1 MALSMTAFARQETQ
15 QVWGTLSWEIR
26 SVNQRYLEPHF
37 RLPDTLRALE
47 PTLRERLR
55 QKLAR
60 GKVDIAL
67 RFTAA
72 DQQATLELNEALLD
86 QVIGT
91 AEQLQQR
98 LSASAPLDIMR
109 LLQWPGVMQSAQVDP
124 DELRQTAL
132 SLFNDTLEELIEHRR
147 REGDSLVAHIEQR
160 LTQILDIVEQVGE
173 YLPEALQRYRAQ
185 LKQKALDMAIELDD
199 SRLEQEVLILAQKAD
214 VDEELDRLKTH
225 VKEARRALK
234 QPGPC
239 GRRLDFLMQEFN
251 REANTLGSKA
261 LSTDITQAAVDL
273 KVLIEQIR
281 EQIQNIE

>member
-1 MALSMTAFARQETQ
+1 MALSMTAFARQEAQ
-15 QVWGTLSWEIR
+15 QEWGTLSWEIR

-60 GKVDIAL
+60 GKVDISL
-67 RFTAA
+67 RFTPA
-72 DQQATLELNEALLD
+72 DQQATLELNEPLLN

-98 LSASAPLDIMR
+98 LDVSAPLDIMR

-147 REGDSLVAHIEQR
+147 REGNSLVAHIEQR
-160 LTQILDIVEQVGE
+160 LTQILDIVEQVGD

-199 SRLEQEVLILAQKAD
+199 GRLEQEVLILAQKAD

-225 VKEARRALK
+225 VKEAQRALK
-234 QPGPC
+234 SSGPC

-273 KVLIEQIR
+273 KVLIEQMR